1 MCWQKR
7 SRLVS
12 TFSILLHP
20 IRWAFNSNVIG
31 MHVPHFWHD
40 RLKQRGRCITVDCKW
55 CHRLG
60 HLLHFDYWHVP
71 QIRWF
76 LKSICDKSFPAP
88 IGTNPK
94 NIINLW
100 SCQTLGTC
108 AIVSLFDVQTPILW
122 WQFTT
127 DVYAIKIKGW
137 NFEIQFLPRFS
148 LSYPS

>member
-71 QIRWF
+71 KIRWF

-94 NIINLW
+94 NIINLS
-100 SCQTLGTC
+100 SCQTLGMRHSFIIRC
-108 AIVSLFDVQTPILW
+108 ADSHLTMTIYDKYLC
-122 WQFTT
+122 
-127 DVYAIKIKGW
+127 YKRW